1 MIKELSMSDDYEY
14 IDNDNIPRDMLY
26 KDGLHLL
33 DKGKCFFI

>member
-14 IDNDNIPRDMLY
+14 IDNDNIPRDKLY